1 MALITRKATREG
13 GFFVGFGYGLRIFGG
28 VFTLADLLP
37 ASRHF
42 RPFWRAYKLWL
53 RLDCVDLSAAFAYH
67 SLQSLFPMV
76 LIAMSL
82 ASKLL
87 GRDEGLYERLIDLVS
102 DVLPVTVMPAFS
114 ATLSAFLRQGFG
126 AGVLGVV
133 ALVLTASNAY
143 LTLQRGADRL
153 WWNRPFG
160 FEGLP
165 WKALVLRYVQL
176 RLKAFGL
183 VSLFA
188 LLIVVDQTFTNM
200 RLLGSSGLRNGV
212 LALWPWAAQV
222 QQPVSWGLDLVIA
235 LALAIAASLLL
246 LWVLPS
252 RRIPWK
258 PLLPG
263 ALLIGVSLT
272 FLNLVLGRVLV
283 TLGVRF
289 QAYGLV
295 GGVLVLSLWVWL
307 VGVILYYGQCLC
319 VVLDRPTRVRMEAP

>member
-1 MALITRKATREG
+1 M
-13 GFFVGFGYGLRIFGG
+13 GYGLATSNTGP
-28 VFTLADLLP
+28 TLAELLP
-37 ASRHF
+37 ASR
-42 RPFWRAYKLWL
+42 RLKPFWRAYKLWL

-67 SLQSLFPMV
+67 GLQSLFPMV
-76 LIAMSL
+76 LIAMSM
-82 ASKLL
+82 ASTLL

-160 FEGLP
+160 FEGLS
-165 WKALVLRYVQL
+165 WRALVFRYLQL

-188 LLIVVDQTFTNM
+188 LLIVVDQAFTNM
-200 RLLGSSGLRNGV
+200 RLLGSSGLRQWM
-212 LALWPWAAQV
+212 LTLWPWAEQF
-222 QQPVSWGLDLVIA
+222 QQPVSWGLDLVIS
-235 LALAIAASLLL
+235 LALAIGASLLL

-252 RRIPWK
+252 RRIPWR
-258 PLLPG
+258 PLMPG
-263 ALLIGVSLT
+263 ALLIGGSLT
-272 FLNLVLGRVLV
+272 FLNLALGRVLV

-295 GGVLVLSLWVWL
+295 GGILVLSLWVWL

-319 VVLDRPTRVRMEAP
+319 VVLDRRPRVRIGAP

>member
-1 MALITRKATREG
+1 MVGRYLQPGNRPVQPGTRPAG
-13 GFFVGFGYGLRIFGG
+13 GQWIWI
-28 VFTLADLLP
+28 
-37 ASRHF
+37 
-42 RPFWRAYKLWL
+42 RPFWLAYKLWL
-53 RLDCVDLSAAFAYH
+53 RTDCVDLSAAFAYH
-67 SLQSLFPMV
+67 SLQSFFPV
-76 LIAMSL
+76 LLIALSL
-82 ASKLL
+82 ASRLL
-87 GRDEGLYERLIDLVS
+87 GADEGLYERLIGLIS
-102 DVLPVTVMPAFS
+102 TVLPASAMPVLTS
-114 ATLSAFLRQGFG
+114 TLAAFLRQGFG

-133 ALVLTASNAY
+133 MLVLTASNAY

-160 FEGLP
+160 FEGLS
-165 WKALVLRYVQL
+165 WLHLVSRYVRL

-183 VSLFA
+183 VSLFS
-188 LLIVVDQTFTNM
+188 LLIVVDQAFTNM
-200 RLLGSSGLRNGV
+200 RLLGSAGLRDGLFN
-212 LALWPWAAQV
+212 LWPAARGL
-222 QQPVSWGLDLVIA
+222 QQPVSSGLDLVIS
-235 LALAIAASLLL
+235 LLLSVAASLLL

-252 RRIPWK
+252 RRIRWR

-263 ALLIGVSLT
+263 ALLIGTSLT

-319 VVLDRPTRVRMEAP
+319 VVLDRARHARMEPS

>member
-1 MALITRKATREG
+1 MTRHIGR
-13 GFFVGFGYGLRIFGG
+13 
-28 VFTLADLLP
+28 
-37 ASRHF
+37 F
-42 RPFWRAYKLWL
+42 RSFWRAYRLWL
-53 RLDCVDLSAAFAYH
+53 RMDCVDLSAAFAYH
-67 SLQSLFPMV
+67 SLQSVFPIL
-76 LIAMSL
+76 LIALSL
-82 ASKLL
+82 AAKLL
-87 GRDEGLYERLIDLVS
+87 GRDEGLVERLLNVVS
-102 DVLPVTVMPAFS
+102 DVLPSTAIPVFT
-114 ATLSAFLRQGFG
+114 ATLSAFLRQGLG

-133 ALVLTASNAY
+133 VLVLTASNAY

-160 FEGLP
+160 FEGLA
-165 WKALVLRYVQL
+165 WHELVHRYLQL
-176 RLKAFGL
+176 RIKAFGL

-188 LLIVVDQTFTNM
+188 VLIVVDQAFTNM

-212 LALWPWAAQV
+212 LTLWPWARSI
-222 QQPVSWGLDLVIA
+222 QQPVSWGLDFIISLGLSIG
-235 LALAIAASLLL
+235 ASLLL

-252 RRIPWK
+252 RRIPWR

-263 ALLIGVSLT
+263 AALIGISLT

-307 VGVILYYGQCLC
+307 VGVIIYYGQCLC
-319 VVLDRPTRVRMEAP
+319 VVLDRPGRARMGFS

>member
-1 MALITRKATREG
+1 M
-13 GFFVGFGYGLRIFGG
+13 
-28 VFTLADLLP
+28 ADLLP
-37 ASRHF
+37 ASR
-42 RPFWRAYKLWL
+42 RLKPFWRAYKLWL

-67 SLQSLFPMV
+67 GLQSLFPMV

-102 DVLPVTVMPAFS
+102 EVLPASVMPVFS

-133 ALVLTASNAY
+133 VLVLTASNAY

-160 FEGLP
+160 FEGLS
-165 WKALVLRYVQL
+165 WTALVWRYLQL

-188 LLIVVDQTFTNM
+188 LLIVVDQAFTNM
-200 RLLGSSGLRNGV
+200 RLLGSSGLRQWA
-212 LALWPWAAQV
+212 LALWPWAEQF
-222 QQPVSWGLDLVIA
+222 QQPVYWGLDLVIA
-235 LALAIAASLLL
+235 LALAIGASLLL

-252 RRIPWK
+252 RRIPWR
-258 PLLPG
+258 PLIPG
-263 ALLIGVSLT
+263 ALLIGGSLT

-295 GGVLVLSLWVWL
+295 GGILVLSLWVWL

-319 VVLDRPTRVRMEAP
+319 VVLDRRPRVRMGAP

>member
-1 MALITRKATREG
+1 
-13 GFFVGFGYGLRIFGG
+13 
-28 VFTLADLLP
+28 LADLSP
-37 ASRHF
+37 ASR
-42 RPFWRAYKLWL
+42 RLKPFWRAYKLWL

-67 SLQSLFPMV
+67 GLQSLFPMV

-102 DVLPVTVMPAFS
+102 EVLPVSVMPVFS

-133 ALVLTASNAY
+133 VLVLTASNAY

-160 FEGLP
+160 FEGLS
-165 WKALVLRYVQL
+165 WKALVWRYLQL

-188 LLIVVDQTFTNM
+188 LLIVVDQAFTNM
-200 RLLGSSGLRNGV
+200 RLLGSSGLRQWA
-212 LALWPWAAQV
+212 LALWPWAEEF

-235 LALAIAASLLL
+235 LALAIGASLLL

-252 RRIPWK
+252 RRIPWR
-258 PLLPG
+258 PLIPG
-263 ALLIGVSLT
+263 ALLIGGSLT

-295 GGVLVLSLWVWL
+295 GGILVLSLWVWL

-319 VVLDRPTRVRMEAP
+319 VVLDRRPRVRMEAP

>member
-1 MALITRKATREG
+1 MTRHLGR
-13 GFFVGFGYGLRIFGG
+13 
-28 VFTLADLLP
+28 
-37 ASRHF
+37 F
-42 RPFWRAYKLWL
+42 RSFWRAYRLWL
-53 RLDCVDLSAAFAYH
+53 RMDCVDLSAAFAYH
-67 SLQSLFPMV
+67 SLQSVFPIL
-76 LIAMSL
+76 LIALSL
-82 ASKLL
+82 AAKLL
-87 GRDEGLYERLIDLVS
+87 GRDEGLVERLLNVVS
-102 DVLPVTVMPAFS
+102 GVLPSTAIPVFA
-114 ATLSAFLRQGFG
+114 ATLSAFLRQGLG

-133 ALVLTASNAY
+133 VLVLTASNAY

-160 FEGLP
+160 FEGLA
-165 WKALVLRYVQL
+165 WHELVHRYLQL
-176 RLKAFGL
+176 RIKAFGL

-188 LLIVVDQTFTNM
+188 VLIVVDQAFTNM

-212 LALWPWAAQV
+212 LTLWPWARSI
-222 QQPVSWGLDLVIA
+222 QQPVSWGLDFIISLGLSIG
-235 LALAIAASLLL
+235 ASLLL

-252 RRIPWK
+252 RRIPWR

-263 ALLIGVSLT
+263 AALIGISLT

-307 VGVILYYGQCLC
+307 VGVIIYYGQCLC
-319 VVLDRPTRVRMEAP
+319 VVLDRPGRARMGFS

>member
-1 MALITRKATREG
+1 M
-13 GFFVGFGYGLRIFGG
+13 
-28 VFTLADLLP
+28 ADLLP
-37 ASRHF
+37 ASR
-42 RPFWRAYKLWL
+42 RLKPFWRAYKLWL

-67 SLQSLFPMV
+67 GLQSLFPMV

-102 DVLPVTVMPAFS
+102 EVLPASVMPVFS

-126 AGVLGVV
+126 AGVLGVAV
-133 ALVLTASNAY
+133 LVLTASNAY

-160 FEGLP
+160 FEGLS
-165 WKALVLRYVQL
+165 WTALVWRYLQL

-188 LLIVVDQTFTNM
+188 LLIVVDQAFTNM
-200 RLLGSSGLRNGV
+200 RLLGSSGLRQWA
-212 LALWPWAAQV
+212 LALWPWAEQF
-222 QQPVSWGLDLVIA
+222 QQPVYWGLDLVIA
-235 LALAIAASLLL
+235 LALAIGASLLL

-252 RRIPWK
+252 RRIPWR
-258 PLLPG
+258 PLIPG
-263 ALLIGVSLT
+263 ALLIGGSLT

-295 GGVLVLSLWVWL
+295 GGILVLSLWVWL

-319 VVLDRPTRVRMEAP
+319 VVLDRRPRVRMGAP

>member
-1 MALITRKATREG
+1 MANLS
-13 GFFVGFGYGLRIFGG
+13 
-28 VFTLADLLP
+28 P
-37 ASRHF
+37 ASR
-42 RPFWRAYKLWL
+42 RLKPFWRAYKLWL
-53 RLDCVDLSAAFAYH
+53 RIDCVDLSAAFAYH

-102 DVLPVTVMPAFS
+102 EVLPVTVMPAFS

-133 ALVLTASNAY
+133 VLVLTASNAY

-160 FEGLP
+160 FEGLS
-165 WKALVLRYVQL
+165 WQALVVRYLQL
-176 RLKAFGL
+176 RLKALGL

-188 LLIVVDQTFTNM
+188 LLIVVDQAFTNM
-200 RLLGSSGLRNGV
+200 RLLGSSGLRQWTM
-212 LALWPWAAQV
+212 ALWPWADQF

-235 LALAIAASLLL
+235 LVLATGASLLL

-252 RRIPWK
+252 RRIPWR
-258 PLLPG
+258 PLIPG

-319 VVLDRPTRVRMEAP
+319 VVLDRRPRVRMGTP

>member
-1 MALITRKATREG
+1 M
-13 GFFVGFGYGLRIFGG
+13 
-28 VFTLADLLP
+28 LP
-37 ASRHF
+37 ASR
-42 RPFWRAYKLWL
+42 RLKPFWRAYKLWL

-67 SLQSLFPMV
+67 GLQSLFPMV

-102 DVLPVTVMPAFS
+102 EVLPASVMPVFS

-133 ALVLTASNAY
+133 VLVLTASNAY

-160 FEGLP
+160 FEGLS
-165 WKALVLRYVQL
+165 WTALVWRYLQL

-188 LLIVVDQTFTNM
+188 LLIVVDQAFTNM
-200 RLLGSSGLRNGV
+200 RLLGSSGLRQWA
-212 LALWPWAAQV
+212 LALWPWAEQF
-222 QQPVSWGLDLVIA
+222 QQPVYWGLDLVIA
-235 LALAIAASLLL
+235 LALAIGASLLL

-252 RRIPWK
+252 RRIPWR
-258 PLLPG
+258 PLIPG
-263 ALLIGVSLT
+263 ALLIGGSLT

-295 GGVLVLSLWVWL
+295 GGILVLSLWVWL

-319 VVLDRPTRVRMEAP
+319 VVLDRRPRVRMGAP

>member
-1 MALITRKATREG
+1 MAGR
-13 GFFVGFGYGLRIFGG
+13 GLQSGIKPSIYPSIAKWSW
-28 VFTLADLLP
+28 L
-37 ASRHF
+37 
-42 RPFWRAYKLWL
+42 RPFWVAYRLWL
-53 RLDCVDLSAAFAYH
+53 RNDCVDLSAAFAYH
-67 SLQSLFPMV
+67 SLQSLLPIL
-76 LIAMSL
+76 LIALSL

-87 GRDEGLYERLIDLVS
+87 GGDEGLHERLIALVS
-102 DVLPVTVMPAFS
+102 TVLPASAMPVFTS
-114 ATLSAFLRQGFG
+114 TLATFLRQGVG

-133 ALVLTASNAY
+133 VLVLTASNAY

-160 FEGLP
+160 FEGLS
-165 WKALVLRYVQL
+165 WRHLVSRYVQL

-200 RLLGSSGLRNGV
+200 RLLGSAGLRDV
-212 LALWPWAAQV
+212 LLTLWPWARSL
-222 QQPVSWGLDLVIA
+222 QQPVSWGLDLLISLLLSIV
-235 LALAIAASLLL
+235 ASLLL

-252 RRIPWK
+252 RRIRWR

-263 ALLIGVSLT
+263 ALLIGTSLT

-319 VVLDRPTRVRMEAP
+319 VVLDRRRHARMEFS